1 MRTAQHIIVKDDEP
15 KGRRVYQ
22 TFKSDEEE
30 DIAEEVLESA
40 EAADLEVRK
49 FTVYTNNNIP
59 KKNK

>member
-1 MRTAQHIIVKDDEP
+1 MTTKHIIVKDDEP

-22 TFKSDEEE
+22 TFKDSEK

-59 KKNK
+59 KRK

>member
-1 MRTAQHIIVKDDEP
+1 MTAQHIIVKDDEP

-22 TFKSDEEE
+22 TFKDEDI

-59 KKNK
+59 KRK

>member
-1 MRTAQHIIVKDDEP
+1 LMKTQHIIVKDDEP

-22 TFKSDEEE
+22 TFKSDEE

>member
-1 MRTAQHIIVKDDEP
+1 MTTKHIIVKDDEP

-22 TFKSDEEE
+22 IFKDSER
-30 DIAEEVLESA
+30 DIAEEILESA

-59 KKNK
+59 KRK